1 MGKAFVNE
9 QKKIMISNINT
20 TRSIEIGDAAIDC
33 GFLLQFPGVTLPIFL
48 YLATH
53 MDDDYLIRTSPT
65 IISTYLPDTYTV
77 EDIYAGLCHL
87 KNEGI
92 IDCSGEREGD
102 YTYLIRVNID
112 NIRQA
117 SHPAPETK
125 KGLKNIYFNDR
136 ELRQEI
142 LQLPR
147 PCRAELFQGILTFV
161 PPEEDLELLE
171 GKITQWLE
179 DFPADMIKELIRRVD
194 KWQARYDNPAEGTF
208 HYLKG
213 IIDDW
218 YKKET
223 FTYEKLQ
230 DQDKLF
236 REIREISRLYGL
248 AEWHNISPVQL
259 ETFRNWLQE
268 DYPLSAEIVKLAI
281 REAFRRKKDGQPSL
295 QYIEDNF
302 IKPFKEKKIRDT
314 GEALK
319 LLQKNRTVKKKKE
332 KRVPF
337 NWDRLAWDFED

>member
-1 MGKAFVNE
+1 M
-9 QKKIMISNINT
+9 
-20 TRSIEIGDAAIDC
+20 
-33 GFLLQFPGVTLPIFL
+33 
-48 YLATH
+48 
-53 MDDDYLIRTSPT
+53 
-65 IISTYLPDTYTV
+65 
-77 EDIYAGLCHL
+77 EDIYAGLSHL

-213 IIDDW
+213 LSMTGIRKRPLPMKNCRTRINSSGRSGRFPASMGWQNGIISARYSW
-218 YKKET
+218 RPSGT
-223 FTYEKLQ
+223 G
-230 DQDKLF
+230 
-236 REIREISRLYGL
+236 SRR
-248 AEWHNISPVQL
+248 IIPSVQ
-259 ETFRNWLQE
+259 
-268 DYPLSAEIVKLAI
+268 K
-281 REAFRRKKDGQPSL
+281 
-295 QYIEDNF
+295 
-302 IKPFKEKKIRDT
+302 
-314 GEALK
+314 
-319 LLQKNRTVKKKKE
+319 
-332 KRVPF
+332 
-337 NWDRLAWDFED
+337 